1 MLLAVHRD
9 TDNDHIHISVNS
21 VRAENCEEQDWMRVD
36 ADGAVLPSATRAG
49 NKHHDDDARF
59 IQHCQDWL
67 LDYTRRHGLTL
78 EDNNARAAEHK
89 AKRFGGR
96 CQNGERSSAVRPD
109 SRNLEQ
115 LSGKLLKE
123 NNIRLV
129 RRGRT
134 ISIIPPGRKK
144 PIRLDTLGMTNE
156 DLYRLLDNGR
166 YAESGS
172 LSPEQEQEIYQN
184 EERKYIQWLRLRR
197 EKTL

>member
-1 MLLAVHRD
+1 MA
-9 TDNDHIHISVNS
+9 I
-21 VRAENCEEQDWMRVD
+21 RVSR
-36 ADGAVLPSATRAG
+36 L
-49 NKHHDDDARF
+49 ARF

-96 CQNGERSSAVRPD
+96 CQEWGEIIRSAARD

-134 ISIIPPGRKK
+134 ISIVPPGRKK

-156 DLYRLLDNGR
+156 DLYRLLDNG
-166 YAESGS
+166 
-172 LSPEQEQEIYQN
+172 QE
-184 EERKYIQWLRLRR
+184 L
-197 EKTL
+197 TA